1 MEMKIKIV
9 KVYTSIEL
17 INYFGKV
24 ITVSSENEIQSSNN
38 FDYRLAVY
46 LNEGEWLKF
55 YEHVKLNHSS
65 NPKFEFLNCDFY
77 STIELHGKYI
87 RSNIPNLSLN
97 FANCEFNSILFSNSV
112 YNGKLKFRKC
122 LFYKNLSFENAIFK
136 NYLEFFDCK
145 FKKSPNF
152 YKSEFEDVLTLTKS
166 TFEQNVLFTY
176 TTFNRSLIL
185 SRTEFKKGIDLSQ
198 AIIKD
203 SVVLF
208 GTKISNFQSK
218 IAFLESDDNSYEDA
232 LYSNEI
238 PTINK
243 KETFRI
249 IKHQLLSKNNV
260 IDAIYFEALEKK
272 AHWQLLRERKVSFL
286 NASRASLFW
295 NFISNDFKRSFWFAF
310 WFIVGFSIFLFYFS
324 VIATS
329 KYEFDGNSN
338 ELDMFIPVFFEFLN
352 PVHSPDYLLQHGF
365 NTNDL
370 GLGYYLIDF
379 LGRIAIGYGIYQFI
393 QAFRKFK

>member
-1 MEMKIKIV
+1 MEIKIV
-9 KVYTSIEL
+9 KVYTSDDL
-17 INYFGKV
+17 ISYFGKV
-24 ITVSSENEIQSSNN
+24 ITVSSDNEIQSSNN
-38 FDYRLAVY
+38 FDYRLAVH
-46 LNEGEWLKF
+46 LNNKEWIKF
-55 YEHVKLNHSS
+55 YEYVQLNHLA

-77 STIELHGKYI
+77 TTIELNGKYI

-97 FANCEFNSILFSNSV
+97 FASCEFNSMLFSNSV
-112 YNGKLKFRKC
+112 YQGKLKFRKC
-122 LFYKNLSFENAIFK
+122 LFHKNLSFENAIFK

-145 FKKSPNF
+145 FKSSPNF

-166 TFEQNVLFTY
+166 IFEQNVLFTY
-176 TTFNRSLIL
+176 TTFNRPLIL

-232 LYSNEI
+232 LYSYEI

-249 IKHQLLSKNNV
+249 IKHQLLAKNNI
-260 IDAIYFEALEKK
+260 IDAINFEALEKK
-272 AHWQLLRERKVSFL
+272 AHWQLLRERKVFFL
-286 NASRASLFW
+286 NSSRVSMFW
-295 NFISNDFKRSFWFAF
+295 NFISNNYKRSFWLAF
-310 WFIVGFSIFLFYFS
+310 WFILYTSIPFFYFS
-324 VIATS
+324 IVSTNE
-329 KYEFDGNSN
+329 YEVAWS
-338 ELDMFIPVFFEFLN
+338 FEDFNKHVSIYINFLN
-352 PVHSPDYLLQHGF
+352 PVHDPNYLMKFGYPAKSL
-365 NTNDL
+365 NW
-370 GLGYYLIDF
+370 GYYLLDF
-379 LGRIAIGYGIYQFI
+379 FGRVFVGFGIYQFI